1 MSASFG
7 LLIIIT
13 TAILIKKWYACN
25 ILDREH
31 IFWLSK
37 NNRRNMQLL
46 IKNKIF
52 FVIDLF

>member
-31 IFWLSK
+31 IFGYL
-37 NNRRNMQLL
+37 
-46 IKNKIF
+46 KIIEETF
-52 FVIDLF
+52 NFPYKTKYSL